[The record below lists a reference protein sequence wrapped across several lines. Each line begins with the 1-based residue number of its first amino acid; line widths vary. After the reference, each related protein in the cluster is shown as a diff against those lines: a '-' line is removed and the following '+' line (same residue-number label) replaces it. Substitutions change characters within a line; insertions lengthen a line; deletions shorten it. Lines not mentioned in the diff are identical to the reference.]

1 MAIQYLQQSGDVPV
15 TIHGDA
21 QSASFDSLIPALE
34 QTSLS
39 SGVPG
44 ISASLVKHINV
55 NIGVIRS

>member
-55 NIGVIRS
+55 YIGVIRS